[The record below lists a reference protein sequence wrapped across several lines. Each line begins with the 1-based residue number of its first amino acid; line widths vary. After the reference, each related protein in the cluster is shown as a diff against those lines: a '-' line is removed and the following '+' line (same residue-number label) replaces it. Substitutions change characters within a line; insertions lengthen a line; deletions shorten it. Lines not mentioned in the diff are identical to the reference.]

1 MLTPTLI
8 LGLVGAYF
16 ALLMAVAWRTGRGGG
31 NDDFFIG
38 GHRSPWL
45 LVAFG
50 MIGTSLSG
58 VTFLSVP
65 GVVGAGSG
73 PNQQF
78 GYMQVVLGYL
88 VGYAFIAGVL
98 MPLYYRLRLTSIY
111 TWLDGR
117 YGPASYKTGAG
128 FFLLSRTLGASF
140 RIFLVTGVFQAFVL
154 DPMGVPYAVTIAA
167 TLALIWIYTYQGGIR
182 TIVFTDTI
190 QTAFMLAAVALTV
203 AYMAREL
210 GLGPGGVAPAIRV
223 AGLGQWFLW
232 DPAAPG
238 YFWKQFLSGAA
249 IATVM
254 TGLDQD
260 MMQKNNSCP
269 DIRSAQKNMLVFSVV
284 LVFVNLLFLALGAL
298 MHLYAA
304 RQGIAVPDNTDHLY
318 PTLALGHF
326 PALYGAVFLIG
337 LIAAAFS
344 SADSALTALTTSF
357 CVDILGLRAGA
368 VEAAQPG
375 GEGPSAEGHAPDGA
389 AAAEQEARVRRIRW
403 VVHAGFSAT
412 VLLICF
418 AFHAWARGDVLGN
431 LFKAAGFTYG
441 PLLGLYGFGLATRR
455 RVRDA
460 WVPVISLLSVAIC
473 LALDG
478 QDIVGPLAGLSDQA
492 VARWQ
497 GAVDRLLGGYRFGFE
512 ILILNGILTS
522 FGLLLA
528 SRRAGPS
535 AEGAP

>member
-210 GLGPGGVAPAIRV
+210 GLGPGGVAPAIRE
-223 AGLGQWFLW
+223 AGLGQWFFW

-357 CVDILGLRAGA
+357 CVDILGLRAGV
-368 VEAAQPG
+368 VEAFGRRPRAGRRRCGGTRSPRPTYPLGGARRFLGHGAADLFRLPRLGAGRRARQPVQGRRIHLRPPAGALRLRPGHATPRARRLGARHQPAVGGHLPGPGRAGHRRPPG
-375 GEGPSAEGHAPDGA
+375 GPVGPGRGA
-389 AAAEQEARVRRIRW
+389 LAGRGGPPAGRLPLRLRDPHPQRNFDELRPPFGVPARR
-403 VVHAGFSAT
+403 
-412 VLLICF
+412 
-418 AFHAWARGDVLGN
+418 AFG
-431 LFKAAGFTYG
+431 
-441 PLLGLYGFGLATRR
+441 RR
-455 RVRDA
+455 R
-460 WVPVISLLSVAIC
+460 P
-473 LALDG
+473 
-478 QDIVGPLAGLSDQA
+478 
-492 VARWQ
+492 
-497 GAVDRLLGGYRFGFE
+497 
-512 ILILNGILTS
+512 LTS
-522 FGLLLA
+522 PFP
-528 SRRAGPS
+528 RP
-535 AEGAP
+535 